1 MTQELSH
8 IIPSLLITKK
18 HGDLGVEINGIEI
31 DSRKVS
37 DGVLFAAIKG
47 TQVDGHRFIDTA
59 IKNGAVA
66 ILCENLPEKLSPG
79 VVYLETLDC
88 AETMG
93 KMASEFYENP
103 SQNLVI
109 IGITGTNGK
118 TSTATLLKNAVSHMG
133 HKAGLIS
140 TVQIEID
147 QEIIPATHTTPD
159 AVSIQRILAQMVDAE
174 CEYVFMEVSS
184 HAIDQK
190 RIAGIDFRGA
200 VFTNITHDHLDY
212 HKTFDQYLKAK
223 KALFDGLPAKA
234 FALVNVDDK
243 NGKVMVQNSK
253 AQKFTYSLRAM
264 AAYKT
269 KILEQ
274 DFTSMLLELNGK
286 EVYTPISGTFNA
298 YNITAVYGTLE
309 QLGFTTEEILIAI
322 SQSKGA
328 EGRLE
333 WIKNKKNQVG
343 IVDYAHT
350 PDALE
355 NVLKSIKQINTS
367 NGAIITVV
375 GCGGDRDREK
385 RPKMAQIAS
394 ELSDRVILTS
404 DNPRSED
411 PETIISEMETGIP
424 LHKKLSVLSITDRK
438 NAIKTACSLSQEG
451 DLILVAGKGHE
462 KYQDIKGE
470 KRPFD
475 DKAVLREFLMQEN
488 N

>member
-18 HGDLGVEINGIEI
+18 HGDLGVEIKGIEI
-31 DSRKVS
+31 DSRQVG

-47 TQVDGHRFIDTA
+47 TQVDGHQFIDTA

-66 ILCENLPEKLSPG
+66 ILCENLPENLSPG

-103 SQNLVI
+103 SQNLVV

-223 KALFDGLPAKA
+223 KALFDSLPAKA

-333 WIKNKKNQVG
+333 WIKNQKNQVG

-411 PETIISEMETGIP
+411 PEAIISEMETGIP

-475 DKAVLREFLMQEN
+475 DKAVLREFLIQEN

>member
-1 MTQELSH
+1 MVD
-8 IIPSLLITKK
+8 IDIA
-18 HGDLGVEINGIEI
+18 GIEI
-31 DSRKVS
+31 DSRKVGKDS
-37 DGVLFAAIKG
+37 LFAAIKG

-59 IKNGAVA
+59 IKNGASA
-66 ILCENLPEKLSPG
+66 ILCEDLPDALNPE
-79 VVYLETLDC
+79 VTYLQTLDC
-88 AETMG
+88 AEALG
-93 KMASEFYENP
+93 RMAAEFYENP
-103 SQNLVI
+103 SQNLVL

-118 TSTATLLKNAVSHMG
+118 TSTATLLKNAVSNMG

-140 TVQIEID
+140 TVQIEIGD
-147 QEIIPATHTTPD
+147 QIIPATHTTPD
-159 AVSIQRILAQMVDAE
+159 AVSLQRLLAQMVESD
-174 CEYVFMEVSS
+174 CEYVFMEASS

-190 RIAGIDFRGA
+190 RIAGLNFRGA

-212 HKTFDQYLKAK
+212 HKTFDHYLKAK
-223 KALFDGLPAKA
+223 KRLFDILPSKA
-234 FALVNVDDK
+234 FALVNADDK

-253 AQKFTYSLRAM
+253 AKKLTYSLRTLADYR
-264 AAYKT
+264 A

-274 DFTSMLLELNGK
+274 DFTSMQLELNGR

-298 YNITAVYGTLE
+298 YNISAVFGTLD
-309 QLGFTTEEILIAI
+309 QLGFNTEEILVAL
-322 SQSKGA
+322 SQSRGA

-333 WIKNKKNQVG
+333 WIKNHKNQVG

-385 RPKMAQIAS
+385 RPKMARIAC
-394 ELSDRVILTS
+394 ELSDKVILTS

-411 PETIISEMETGIP
+411 PETIITEMEKGIP
-424 LHKKLSVLSITDRK
+424 IHKKLNVLSISDRK

-470 KRPFD
+470 KHPFD
-475 DKAVLREFLMQEN
+475 DKAVLQEFLIPEN